1 MAAKHVVI
9 LGAGFAGLNAVR
21 VLGREK
27 NLRVTLV
34 DKNNYHLF
42 LPLLYQVASA
52 GLEAPQIAMPIRA
65 FLRRYPNAN
74 FVMGRADRVD
84 TQAKVLI
91 VDDQPIPYDYLIVGS
106 GSRNFDFG
114 IPGVAQYAIGL
125 KSLDEALRV
134 RDRALSAAEEA
145 VRTSDPQRR
154 KALLTFVIVGGGPT
168 GVELAGAL
176 GELKKHVVA
185 RDYPELRGSE
195 LRIVLIEAG
204 KHLLN
209 AFSEGS
215 SRYAENFLK
224 SVGVEVLK
232 ETRVAQVTE
241 AGVRLEN
248 GEFIPSFVVIW
259 SAGVAG
265 AALPGLPTVR
275 GNRVA
280 TTPELFVPEAPEVY
294 VAGDM
299 NYLEVNGRPLPQVAP
314 TAMQQGTWAARNI
327 LRSLRGQRQLPFRYK
342 DKGNL
347 AVLGRAKAVA
357 ELGRVRFKGFLAW
370 VTWLAVHIYYLAG
383 FRNRLLVLSNW
394 AYSYLTYDYAVR
406 VIHHRHPFPQGEELK
421 KAPEPVPVETGVRK
435 G

>member
-1 MAAKHVVI
+1 MAEKHVVI

-27 NLRVTLV
+27 NLRITLV

-74 FVMGRADRVD
+74 FVMGQADRVD
-84 TQAKVLI
+84 TQAKVLF
-91 VDDQPIPYDYLIVGS
+91 VDGQPIPYDYLIVGS

-125 KSLDEALRV
+125 KSLGEALRM

-145 VRTSDPQRR
+145 VRTRDPERR

-185 RDYPELRGSE
+185 RDYPELRGSR

-204 KHLLN
+204 ERLLS

-215 SRYAENFLK
+215 SRYAERFLE

-232 ETRVAQVTE
+232 RTRVSEVTE
-241 AGVRLEN
+241 AGVRLES
-248 GEFIPSFVVIW
+248 GEFIPSFVVVW

-265 AALPGLPTVR
+265 AALPGLPTGR

-280 TTPELFVPEAPEVY
+280 TTPELSLSEAPEVY
-294 VAGDM
+294 VVGDM
-299 NYLEVNGRPLPQVAP
+299 NYLEANGKPLPQVAP
-314 TAMQQGTWAARNI
+314 VAMQQGTWAAQNI
-327 LRSLRGQRQLPFRYK
+327 LRHLRGQRPLPFRYK

-370 VTWLAVHIYYLAG
+370 ITWLAVHIYYLAG

-406 VIHHRHPFPQGEELK
+406 VIHHRHAFPQGQVQQ
-421 KAPEPVPVETGVRK
+421 APEPVPVETG
-435 G
+435 